1 MILPIPTTFGP
12 FQSSDINSS
21 RQGGAVEDFAG
32 NGGPSLKRNSR
43 PWHFFEV
50 QAVVA
55 PLLHCVTL
63 LDANAS
69 LLTTW
74 SADGFAPIHLAA
86 HFGHVAAVRLLV
98 ERGAPI
104 DAKSRNWLIVRPLQS
119 ATAGRRLPVVELLL
133 KVGANVNERQSGKWT
148 ALHSAAQHGDVAIV
162 MEFRRH
168 GADRTALNAEGKN
181 AARIAREAGHNELAT
196 TLEGHRSIE
205 EVGK

>member
-1 MILPIPTTFGP
+1 MILPIPATFGP

-21 RQGGAVEDFAG
+21 RQGEAVEDFAG

-69 LLTTW
+69 LLTTS

-98 ERGAPI
+98 ER
-104 DAKSRNWLIVRPLQS
+104 DL
-119 ATAGRRLPVVELLL
+119 VELSSTDVIRGSPIPVSPC
-133 KVGANVNERQSGKWT
+133 KVSAQMCICCPCRMHCSQALARHELIYARQS
-148 ALHSAAQHGDVAIV
+148 
-162 MEFRRH
+162 
-168 GADRTALNAEGKN
+168 
-181 AARIAREAGHNELAT
+181 
-196 TLEGHRSIE
+196 
-205 EVGK
+205 